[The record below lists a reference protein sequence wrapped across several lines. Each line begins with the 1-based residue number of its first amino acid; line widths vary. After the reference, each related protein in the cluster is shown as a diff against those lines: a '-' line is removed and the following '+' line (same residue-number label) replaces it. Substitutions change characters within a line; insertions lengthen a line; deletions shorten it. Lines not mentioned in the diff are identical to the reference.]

1 MRRLAPCLALPL
13 LLASPAAAAGPQVTD
28 PAGDANALGVV
39 TGAPASQAPY
49 DVTAVR
55 WWADASAQKV
65 TLTFADTPE
74 QGRWVL
80 SWATPTCEKQTLEYR
95 SGSDW
100 SYLAGCMPR
109 QRRWPKP
116 AVVSGRTL
124 TFSIPRRD
132 LPSWFAAGTTIR
144 SLSVTSAPLTD
155 FVVGQLHEVVDTAAA
170 DVKYVVGS

>member
-1 MRRLAPCLALPL
+1 MRRLVLCTAL

-28 PAGDANALGVV
+28 PTGDANATGVAL
-39 TGAPASQAPY
+39 GAPLSLAAY

-65 TLTFADTPE
+65 TVTFAGTPE

-80 SWATPTCEKQTLEYR
+80 SWATPACAKQTLEYR

-100 SYLAGCMPR
+100 SYLAGCAPR

-116 AVVSGRTL
+116 AVVAGRSL

-155 FVVGQLHEVVDTAAA
+155 FVAGQLHEVVDTATA